1 MDLLDT
7 NIFFII
13 TLWMKGQIFASWA
26 SAFEKFQVGHWFEM
40 NRWPES
46 CPRFCRVGMKVV
58 EVAKRYYQIGM
69 GDFFTT
75 ILSGNRSVQH
85 EEKLQIST
93 GGASYFI
100 DQGVKLK

>member
-1 MDLLDT
+1 
-7 NIFFII
+7 
-13 TLWMKGQIFASWA
+13 
-26 SAFEKFQVGHWFEM
+26 
-40 NRWPES
+40 
-46 CPRFCRVGMKVV
+46 MKVV